1 MKPATASVF
10 YVKDKTGNL
19 LPVLV
24 ADDEAGNPRVVPE
37 AVAFARTLRTK
48 KPSSG
53 HNLRSWITSL
63 ALFHDHIRLVQR
75 TSVVENDGTPSLTLA
90 ESVWWFLQ
98 DRLKGVKTED
108 GAIDWPASKF
118 PTVKRDHLAV
128 LSFFRYC
135 ESRYRHLSLSPE
147 FPFLSQDFKSA
158 CSALERISERRVQ
171 SLVLGHLEAR
181 KPKPAASPVSVPFT
195 YVPSAP
201 KQSHLSQS
209 DVEKLILGTKS
220 DVQKM
225 AFILGAFGGI
235 RGSEILHLWICDVI
249 PGAHRPKYFPNT
261 PACVEPLVILANP
274 VHSTHV
280 DELGT
285 RNTSRLQWLQARGT
299 LPRTMLPLDDGL
311 RAGWKGMAIHNANLL
326 ISQVLWTDRAW
337 ASVFWDLFKRHRENT
352 LAHIPSS
359 VRTPYLFVNEDQ
371 RRLEFGRPMTL
382 SNLRKS
388 FDRAVVRAGL
398 DSSLVTGIHCLRHF
412 YTETLKRLS
421 MSREDIQMFMHHRS
435 PKSQDSYGNAVTIA
449 EEKLRNAMQQRQ
461 QKKIEGR

>member
-1 MKPATASVF
+1 MKPSTASVF
-10 YVKDKTGNL
+10 YVKDNTGNL

-24 ADDEAGNPRVVPE
+24 ADDEAGNPRIVPE
-37 AVAFARTLRTK
+37 AVAFARSLRTR

-53 HNLRSWITSL
+53 HNLRAWITSL

-75 TSVVENDGTPSLTLA
+75 KSVVENDGTPSLTLA

-98 DRLKGVKTED
+98 DRLKGVRTED
-108 GAIDWPASKF
+108 GALEWPASKF

-128 LSFFRYC
+128 LAFFRYC
-135 ESRYRHLSLSPE
+135 ESRFRHLPLRPE
-147 FPFLSQDFKSA
+147 FPFLAGDFKSA
-158 CSALERISERRVQ
+158 CSALERISEKRIQ
-171 SLVLGHLEAR
+171 NLVLGHLEAR
-181 KPKPAASPVSVPFT
+181 KPKAAASPVSVPFG
-195 YVPSAP
+195 YVPSER

-235 RGSEILHLWICDVI
+235 RGSEMLHLWICDVV

-261 PACVEPLVILANP
+261 PGCVEPLVILADP

-285 RNTSRLQWLQARGT
+285 RKTSRLQWLEARGT
-299 LPRTMLPLDDGL
+299 LPRSLLPLDDGL
-311 RAGWKGMAIHNANLL
+311 RAGWKGMALHNASLR
-326 ISQVLWTDRAW
+326 ISQVLWSDRGW
-337 ASVFWDLFKRHRENT
+337 ANVFWDLFIRHRQNT
-352 LAHIPSS
+352 LANIPSS
-359 VRTPYLFVNEDQ
+359 VRTPYLIVNEDQ

-412 YTETLKRLS
+412 YNETLQRLS
-421 MSREDIQMFMHHRS
+421 MSRENVQMFMHHRS
-435 PKSQDSYGNAVTIA
+435 PTSQNSYGNDVTIA
-449 EEKLRNAMQQRQ
+449 EEKLRTATKQRQ
-461 QKKIEGR
+461 QKTIEGK